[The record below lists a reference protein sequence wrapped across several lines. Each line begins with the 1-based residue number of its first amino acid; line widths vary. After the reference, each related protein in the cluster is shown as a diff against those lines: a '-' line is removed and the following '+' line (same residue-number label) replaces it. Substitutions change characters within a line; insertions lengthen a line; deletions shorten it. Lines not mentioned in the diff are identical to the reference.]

1 MRTTHKIA
9 AASLLLFRN
18 RGASS
23 PVNTVAVSHDYEG
36 IAPNVGDEAT
46 LTPGTWS
53 GSPVLTY
60 QWRRNGVDIGGET
73 GLTYTFVDA
82 DFGLTVDVI
91 EIPDGVTASAVASA
105 ATGAV
110 RYSSLVRWFERP
122 TANIAV
128 AYWQDIA
135 ASAEHAVQATADNR
149 ALRRTGDA
157 QLGESLDFV
166 SADSLKWTTALT
178 LNDFT
183 VFAVISMDA
192 LGSFMTIIGS
202 SASNNN
208 TMGVS
213 TSTGVSLNGS
223 GAAYAVSLG
232 VTLTT
237 ATKYVI
243 CFRREGLAANNI
255 SVYVN
260 NTLAG
265 QTSGNNAVAALDQIG
280 IRGTNLSGWDGRMK
294 AVMIFNAAL
303 GSTARTA
310 VHDYLAALP

>member
-1 MRTTHKIA
+1 
-9 AASLLLFRN
+9 
-18 RGASS
+18 
-23 PVNTVAVSHDYEG
+23 
-36 IAPNVGDEAT
+36 
-46 LTPGTWS
+46 
-53 GSPVLTY
+53 
-60 QWRRNGVDIGGET
+60 
-73 GLTYTFVDA
+73 
-82 DFGLTVDVI
+82 
-91 EIPDGVTASAVASA
+91 
-105 ATGAV
+105 
-110 RYSSLVRWFERP
+110 
-122 TANIAV
+122 
-128 AYWQDIA
+128 
-135 ASAEHAVQATADNR
+135 
-149 ALRRTGDA
+149 
-157 QLGESLDFV
+157 
-166 SADSLKWTTALT
+166 
-178 LNDFT
+178 